1 MPGTGNGQ
9 EFQAYVNAREDR
21 DLLRFIT
28 CGSVD
33 DGKST
38 LIGRLLY
45 ESRLVFQ
52 DQLAKV
58 EADSKRHGTQGDDL
72 DLALLVDGL
81 QAEREQ
87 GITIDVAYRMF
98 STGKRK
104 FIVADAPGHEQ
115 YTRNMATGA
124 STADLAV
131 VLIDARKGVLP
142 QTCRHTTILSL
153 LGVRHVIVAINKM
166 DLVDWSRDVYDRIV
180 ANHADFARR
189 LDVTDVTCIPV
200 SALTGDNVTEASAA
214 LDWYD
219 GPTLLQALESADV
232 SADRESAPFRLP
244 VQWVNRPNADFRGF
258 AGTIAAG
265 VVRPGDPVL
274 VSPSNKASIVKR
286 VVGPDG
292 DLDRARPGQAV
303 TLTLADE
310 VDVSRGDIIA
320 SAADP
325 PSLSDQFACHIVWMH
340 ENPLLPE
347 RPYLLKI
354 GTRLAGAQI
363 TAIKHKLNVN
373 NLEHT
378 AAKTLGLNDIAYCNI
393 GLDRRIAFDPY
404 RELRET
410 GGFILIDRYTHETVG
425 AGMIE
430 FGLWRGS
437 NLTLH
442 QLAID
447 KPARAAQKNQKACV
461 LWLTGLSGAG
471 KSATANAVE
480 GRLHAMGRHSYT
492 LDGDNLRHGLTRDL
506 GFTAADRVENVR
518 RIAEVAKLF
527 VDAGMIVLV
536 SVISPFR
543 DERSMARE
551 MMDEGEFIEI
561 FVDCPIEV
569 CEQRDPKGL
578 YRKARAGQI
587 KNFTGVDSAY
597 EPPDNPEIVLKT
609 AERSVDEVAE
619 QVIDYL
625 ETTVD
630 PKADQATS
638 R

>member
-1 MPGTGNGQ
+1 MSANPSSEGR
-9 EFQAYVNAREDR
+9 EFRAYQNAREHSDI
-21 DLLRFIT
+21 LRFIT

-52 DQLAKV
+52 DQLAQV
-58 EADSKRHGTQGDDL
+58 EADSKRHGTQGDNL

-98 STGKRK
+98 STSKRS
-104 FIVADAPGHEQ
+104 FIVADTPGHEQ
-115 YTRNMATGA
+115 YTRNMVTGA

-153 LGVRHVIVAINKM
+153 LGVRHVILAINKM
-166 DLVDWSRDVYDRIV
+166 DLMDWSKDVHDRIV
-180 ANHADFARR
+180 EAYGDFAQR
-189 LDVTDVTCIPV
+189 LDVTGVTCIPV
-200 SALTGDNVTEASAA
+200 SALTGDNVTAPSTAM
-214 LDWYD
+214 DWYD

-232 SADRESAPFRLP
+232 ATDRESAPFRMP
-244 VQWVNRPNADFRGF
+244 VQWVNRPNPEFRGF
-258 AGTIAAG
+258 AGTIASG
-265 VVRPGDPVL
+265 LVRPGDPVL
-274 VSPSNKASIVKR
+274 VCPSNRPSTADRI
-286 VVGPDG
+286 VGPDG
-292 DLDRARPGQAV
+292 DLDCARAGQAV

-310 VDVSRGDIIA
+310 IDVSRGDIIA
-320 SAADP
+320 SATDP
-325 PSLSDQFACHIVWMH
+325 PSLSDQFACHLVWMN
-340 ENPLLPE
+340 EKPLLPE

-354 GTRLAGAQI
+354 GTRLAEVQV
-363 TAIKHKLNVN
+363 TRIKYKLNVT

-378 AAKTLGLNDIAYCNI
+378 AAKTLELNDIAYCNI
-393 GLDRRIAFDPY
+393 GLDRQIAFDPY

-410 GGFILIDRYTHETVG
+410 GSFILIDRYSHDTVG
-425 AGMIE
+425 AGMID

-447 KPARAAQKNQKACV
+447 KGARGAQKNQKACV

-480 GRLHAMGRHSYT
+480 QRLHAMGRHSYT
-492 LDGDNLRHGLTRDL
+492 LDGDNLRHGLTKDL

-527 VDAGMIVLV
+527 ADAGLIVLV

-543 DERSMARE
+543 DERNMARE
-551 MMDEGEFIEI
+551 MMEEGEFIEA

-587 KNFTGVDSAY
+587 RNFTGVDSVY
-597 EPPDNPEIVLKT
+597 EPPENPELVLKT
-609 AERSVDEVAE
+609 AERSVDEIAD

-625 ETTVD
+625 RSRVD
-630 PKADQATS
+630 VT
-638 R
+638 

>member
-1 MPGTGNGQ
+1 MSANPSSEGR
-9 EFQAYVNAREDR
+9 EFRAYQNAREHSDI
-21 DLLRFIT
+21 LRFIT

-52 DQLAKV
+52 DQLAQV
-58 EADSKRHGTQGDDL
+58 EADSKRHGTQGDNL

-98 STGKRK
+98 STSKRS
-104 FIVADAPGHEQ
+104 FIVADTPGHEQ
-115 YTRNMATGA
+115 YTRNMVTGA

-153 LGVRHVIVAINKM
+153 LGVRHVILAINKM
-166 DLVDWSRDVYDRIV
+166 DLVDWSKDVHDSIIEAYG
-180 ANHADFARR
+180 DFAQR
-189 LDVTDVTCIPV
+189 LDVTGVTCIPV
-200 SALTGDNVTEASAA
+200 SALTGDNVTEPSTAM
-214 LDWYD
+214 DWYD

-232 SADRESAPFRLP
+232 ATDRESTPFRLP
-244 VQWVNRPNADFRGF
+244 VQWVNHPNPEFRGF
-258 AGTIAAG
+258 AGTIASG
-265 VVRPGDPVL
+265 LVRPGDPVL
-274 VSPSNKASIVKR
+274 VCPSNRPSTVDRI
-286 VVGPDG
+286 VGPDG
-292 DLDRARPGQAV
+292 DLDCARAGQAV

-310 VDVSRGDIIA
+310 IDVSRGDIIA
-320 SAADP
+320 SATDP
-325 PSLSDQFACHIVWMH
+325 PSLSDQFACHLVWMN
-340 ENPLLPE
+340 EKPLLPE

-354 GTRLAGAQI
+354 GTRLAEVQV
-363 TAIKHKLNVN
+363 TRIKYKLNVT

-378 AAKTLGLNDIAYCNI
+378 AAKTLELNDIAYCNI
-393 GLDRRIAFDPY
+393 GLDRQIAFDPY

-410 GGFILIDRYTHETVG
+410 GSFILIDRYSHDTVG
-425 AGMIE
+425 AGMID

-480 GRLHAMGRHSYT
+480 QRLHAMGRHSYT
-492 LDGDNLRHGLTRDL
+492 LDGDNLRHGLTKDL

-527 VDAGMIVLV
+527 ADAGLIVLV

-543 DERSMARE
+543 DERDMARE
-551 MMDEGEFIEI
+551 MMEEGEFIEA
-561 FVDCPIEV
+561 FVDAPIEV

-578 YRKARAGQI
+578 YQKARAGQI
-587 KNFTGVDSAY
+587 RNFTGVDSVY
-597 EPPDNPEIVLKT
+597 EPPEHPEIVLKT
-609 AERSVDEVAE
+609 AERSVDEIAD

-625 ETTVD
+625 R
-630 PKADQATS
+630 S
-638 R
+638 RVEVT

>member
-1 MPGTGNGQ
+1 MS
-9 EFQAYVNAREDR
+9 REDR
-21 DLLRFIT
+21 GTLRFIT

-45 ESRLVFQ
+45 ESRLVLQ
-52 DQLAKV
+52 DQLARL
-58 EADSKRHGTQGDDL
+58 EADSRRHGTQGDNL

-98 STGKRK
+98 STGRRA
-104 FIVADAPGHEQ
+104 FIVADTPGHEQ

-124 STADLAV
+124 SNADLAV
-131 VLIDARKGVLP
+131 VLTDARKGVLP
-142 QTCRHTTILSL
+142 QTCRHTTILAL
-153 LGVRHVIVAINKM
+153 LGIRHVIVAVNKM
-166 DLVDWSRDVYDRIV
+166 DLVDWSREVYDGIV
-180 ANHADFARR
+180 AAYGDFAKR
-189 LDVTDVTCIPV
+189 LDVTDVTGIPV
-200 SALTGDNVTEASAA
+200 SALTGDNVTEPSAA
-214 LDWYD
+214 MDWYD
-219 GPTLLQALESADV
+219 GPTLLQALEQADV
-232 SADRESAPFRLP
+232 SADRAGAPFRLP
-244 VQWVNRPNADFRGF
+244 VQWVNRPDAEFRGF
-258 AGTIAAG
+258 AGTIASG
-265 VVRPGDPVL
+265 LVRPGDAVV
-274 VSPSNKASIVKR
+274 VSPSNKPSAVERI
-286 VVGPDG
+286 VGPDG
-292 DLDRARPGQAV
+292 DLDRAGAGQAV

-310 VDVSRGDIIA
+310 IDVSRGDIIA
-320 SAADP
+320 SAAEP

-347 RPYLLKI
+347 RPYLLRI
-354 GTRLAGAQI
+354 GTRLAGAQV
-363 TAIKHKLNVN
+363 TAIKHKLNVT

-378 AAKTLGLNDIAYCNI
+378 AARTLGLNDIAYCNI
-393 GLDRRIAFDPY
+393 GVDRRIAFDPY

-425 AGMIE
+425 AGMID

-442 QLAID
+442 RLAID
-447 KPARAAQKNQKACV
+447 KPSRAAQKDQKACV

-480 GRLHAMGRHSYT
+480 RRLHAMGRHSYT

-518 RIAEVAKLF
+518 RIAEVARLF
-527 VDAGMIVLV
+527 VDAGLIVLV

-543 DERSMARE
+543 DERRMARE
-551 MMDEGEFIEI
+551 MLEEGEFIEV

-587 KNFTGVDSAY
+587 RNFTGVDSVY
-597 EPPDNPEIVLKT
+597 EPPENPEIVLKT
-609 AERSVDEVAE
+609 AEQDVDEVAD
-619 QVIDYL
+619 QVVDYL
-625 ETTVD
+625 RSRVD
-630 PKADQATS
+630 IA
-638 R
+638 

>member
-1 MPGTGNGQ
+1 MSANPAADGR
-9 EFQAYVNAREDR
+9 EFRAYLNAREDT
-21 DLLRFIT
+21 DILRFIM

-58 EADSKRHGTQGDDL
+58 EADSKRHGTQGDNL

-98 STGKRK
+98 STDRRK

-153 LGVRHVIVAINKM
+153 LGVRRVIVAVNKM
-166 DLVDWSRDVYDRIV
+166 DLVDWSRDVFDGIV
-180 ANHADFARR
+180 AAYGQFAQR
-189 LDVTDVTCIPV
+189 LDVTGVTCIPV
-200 SALTGDNVTEASAA
+200 SALTGDNVTRPSTAM
-214 LDWYD
+214 DWYG
-219 GPTLLQALESADV
+219 GPTLLQALESAEV
-232 SADRESAPFRLP
+232 ATGRESAPFRMP
-244 VQWVNRPNADFRGF
+244 VQWVNRPSADFRGF
-258 AGTIAAG
+258 AGTVASGLI
-265 VVRPGDPVL
+265 RRGDPVML
-274 VSPSNKASIVKR
+274 CPSRKTSTVKR
-286 VVGPDG
+286 ILGPNG
-292 DLDRARPGQAV
+292 DLDGARAGQAV

-320 SAADP
+320 SADDP
-325 PSLSDQFACHIVWMH
+325 PSLSDHFACHIVWMH

-363 TAIKHKLNVN
+363 TAIKHKLNVST
-373 NLEHT
+373 LEHT
-378 AAKTLGLNDIAYCNI
+378 AARTLALNDIAYCNI

-410 GGFILIDRYTHETVG
+410 GGFILIDRYTYETVG

-430 FGLWRGS
+430 FGLWRGD

-447 KPARAAQKNQKACV
+447 KPARAAQKNQRACV

-480 GRLHAMGRHSYT
+480 RRLHAMGRHSYT

-506 GFTAADRVENVR
+506 GFTDPDRVENVR

-543 DERSMARE
+543 GERSMARE

-597 EPPDNPEIVLKT
+597 EPPENPEIVLKT
-609 AERSVDEVAE
+609 GERSVEEVAD
-619 QVIDYL
+619 QVVDYL
-625 ETTVD
+625 R
-630 PKADQATS
+630 S
-638 R
+638 RTAHEPGK

>member
-1 MPGTGNGQ
+1 MSANPSSEGR
-9 EFQAYVNAREDR
+9 EFRAYQNAREHSDI
-21 DLLRFIT
+21 LRFIT

-45 ESRLVFQ
+45 ESRLIFQ
-52 DQLAKV
+52 DQLARV
-58 EADSKRHGTQGDDL
+58 AADSKRHGTQGDNL

-98 STGKRK
+98 STHRRS
-104 FIVADAPGHEQ
+104 FIVADTPGHEQ

-131 VLIDARKGVLP
+131 MLIDARKGVLP

-153 LGVRHVIVAINKM
+153 LGVRHVILAINKM
-166 DLVDWSRDVYDRIV
+166 DLVDWSRDVHDSIV
-180 ANHADFARR
+180 EAYSDFARR
-189 LDVTDVTCIPV
+189 LDVTGVTCIPV
-200 SALTGDNVTEASAA
+200 SALTGDNVTEPSTAM
-214 LDWYD
+214 DWYD

-232 SADRESAPFRLP
+232 ATDRESAPFRMP
-244 VQWVNRPNADFRGF
+244 VQWVNRPNAEFRGF
-258 AGTIAAG
+258 AGTIASG
-265 VVRPGDPVL
+265 LVRPGDPVL
-274 VSPSNKASIVKR
+274 VCPSNRPSTVDRI
-286 VVGPDG
+286 VGPDG
-292 DLDRARPGQAV
+292 DLDCARAGQAV

-310 VDVSRGDIIA
+310 IDVSRGDIIA
-320 SAADP
+320 SATDP
-325 PSLSDQFACHIVWMH
+325 PSLSDQFACHLVWMN
-340 ENPLLPE
+340 EKPLLPE

-354 GTRLAGAQI
+354 GTRLAEVQI
-363 TAIKHKLNVN
+363 TRIKYKLNVT

-378 AAKTLGLNDIAYCNI
+378 AARTLDLNDIAYCNI
-393 GLDRRIAFDPY
+393 GLDRQIAFDPY

-410 GGFILIDRYTHETVG
+410 GSFILIDRYSHDTVG
-425 AGMIE
+425 AGMID

-480 GRLHAMGRHSYT
+480 RRLHAMGRHSYT
-492 LDGDNLRHGLTRDL
+492 LDGDNLRHGLTKDL

-527 VDAGMIVLV
+527 ADAGLIVLV

-543 DERSMARE
+543 DERRMARE
-551 MMDEGEFIEI
+551 MMDEGEFIEV

-578 YRKARAGQI
+578 YRKARSGEI
-587 KNFTGVDSAY
+587 RNFTGVDSPY
-597 EPPDNPEIVLKT
+597 EPPEHPEIVLKT
-609 AERSVDEVAE
+609 AERSVDEIAD

-625 ETTVD
+625 R
-630 PKADQATS
+630 S
-638 R
+638 RVEVT

>member
-1 MPGTGNGQ
+1 MSANPSSEGR
-9 EFQAYVNAREDR
+9 EFRAYQNAREHSDI
-21 DLLRFIT
+21 LRFIT

-45 ESRLVFQ
+45 ESRLIFQ
-52 DQLAKV
+52 DQLARV
-58 EADSKRHGTQGDDL
+58 AADSKRHGTQGDNL

-98 STGKRK
+98 STHKRS
-104 FIVADAPGHEQ
+104 FIVADTPGHEQ

-153 LGVRHVIVAINKM
+153 LGVRHVILAINKM
-166 DLVDWSRDVYDRIV
+166 DLVDWSKDVHDRIV
-180 ANHADFARR
+180 EAYGHFAQR
-189 LDVTDVTCIPV
+189 LDVTGVTCIPV
-200 SALTGDNVTEASAA
+200 SALTGDNVTKPSAA
-214 LDWYD
+214 MDWYD

-232 SADRESAPFRLP
+232 ATDRESAPFRMP
-244 VQWVNRPNADFRGF
+244 VQWVNRPNAEFRGF
-258 AGTIAAG
+258 AGTIASG
-265 VVRPGDPVL
+265 LVRPGDPVL
-274 VSPSNKASIVKR
+274 VCPSNRPSTVNRI
-286 VVGPDG
+286 VGPDG
-292 DLDRARPGQAV
+292 DLDCARAGQAV

-310 VDVSRGDIIA
+310 IDVSRGDIIA
-320 SAADP
+320 SATDP
-325 PSLSDQFACHIVWMH
+325 PSVNNQFACHVVWMN
-340 ENPLLPE
+340 EKPLLPE

-354 GTRLAGAQI
+354 GTRLAGVQV
-363 TAIKHKLNVN
+363 TRIKYKLNVT

-378 AAKTLGLNDIAYCNI
+378 AAKTLELNDIAYCNI
-393 GLDRRIAFDPY
+393 GLDRQIAFDPY

-410 GGFILIDRYTHETVG
+410 GSFILIDRYSHDTVG
-425 AGMIE
+425 AGMID

-447 KPARAAQKNQKACV
+447 KGARAAQKNQKACV

-480 GRLHAMGRHSYT
+480 QRLHAMGRHSYT
-492 LDGDNLRHGLTRDL
+492 LDGDNLRHGLTKDL

-527 VDAGMIVLV
+527 ADAGLIVLV
-536 SVISPFR
+536 SMISPFR
-543 DERSMARE
+543 DERNMARE
-551 MMDEGEFIEI
+551 MMEEGEFIEA

-587 KNFTGVDSAY
+587 KNFTGVDSVY
-597 EPPDNPEIVLKT
+597 EPPEHPEIVLKT
-609 AERSVDEVAE
+609 AERSVDEIAD

-625 ETTVD
+625 RSRVD
-630 PKADQATS
+630 VA
-638 R
+638 

>member
-1 MPGTGNGQ
+1 MSANPSSEGR
-9 EFQAYVNAREDR
+9 EFRAYQNAREHSDI
-21 DLLRFIT
+21 LRFIT

-45 ESRLVFQ
+45 ESRLIFQ
-52 DQLAKV
+52 DQLARV
-58 EADSKRHGTQGDDL
+58 AADSKRHGTQGDNL

-98 STGKRK
+98 STRKRS
-104 FIVADAPGHEQ
+104 FIVADTPGHEQ

-153 LGVRHVIVAINKM
+153 LGVRHVILAINKM
-166 DLVDWSRDVYDRIV
+166 DLVDWSKDVHDRIV
-180 ANHADFARR
+180 EAYSHFAQR
-189 LDVTDVTCIPV
+189 LDVTGVTCIPV
-200 SALTGDNVTEASAA
+200 SALTGDNVTEPSTAM
-214 LDWYD
+214 DWYD

-232 SADRESAPFRLP
+232 ATDRESAPFRMP
-244 VQWVNRPNADFRGF
+244 VQWVNHPNPEFRGF
-258 AGTIAAG
+258 AGTIASG
-265 VVRPGDPVL
+265 LLRPGDPVL
-274 VSPSNKASIVKR
+274 VCPSNRPSTVDRI
-286 VVGPDG
+286 VGPDG
-292 DLDRARPGQAV
+292 DLDCARAGQAV

-310 VDVSRGDIIA
+310 IDVSRGDIIA
-320 SAADP
+320 SATDP
-325 PSLSDQFACHIVWMH
+325 PSLSDQFACHLVWMN
-340 ENPLLPE
+340 EKPLLPE

-354 GTRLAGAQI
+354 GTRLAEVQV
-363 TAIKHKLNVN
+363 TRIKYKLNVT

-378 AAKTLGLNDIAYCNI
+378 AAKTLELNDIAYCNI
-393 GLDRRIAFDPY
+393 GLDRQIAFDPY

-410 GGFILIDRYTHETVG
+410 GSFILIDRYSHDTVG
-425 AGMIE
+425 AGMID

-480 GRLHAMGRHSYT
+480 QRLHAMGRHSYT
-492 LDGDNLRHGLTRDL
+492 LDGDNLRHGLTKDL

-527 VDAGMIVLV
+527 ADAGLIVLV

-543 DERSMARE
+543 DERDMARE
-551 MMDEGEFIEI
+551 MMEEGEFIEA
-561 FVDCPIEV
+561 FVDAPIEV

-578 YRKARAGQI
+578 YQKARAGQI
-587 KNFTGVDSAY
+587 RNFTGVDSVY
-597 EPPDNPEIVLKT
+597 EPPEHPELVLKT
-609 AERSVDEVAE
+609 AERSVDEIAD

-625 ETTVD
+625 R
-630 PKADQATS
+630 S
-638 R
+638 RVEVT

>member
-1 MPGTGNGQ
+1 MSADASSEGR
-9 EFQAYVNAREDR
+9 EFRAYQYAREHSDI
-21 DLLRFIT
+21 LRFIT

-52 DQLAKV
+52 DQLAQV
-58 EADSKRHGTQGDDL
+58 EADSKRHGTQGDNP

-98 STGKRK
+98 STSKRS
-104 FIVADAPGHEQ
+104 FIVADTPGHEQ
-115 YTRNMATGA
+115 YTRNMVTGA

-153 LGVRHVIVAINKM
+153 LGVRHVILAINKM
-166 DLVDWSRDVYDRIV
+166 DLVDWSKDIHDSIIEAYG
-180 ANHADFARR
+180 DFAQR
-189 LDVTDVTCIPV
+189 LDVTGVTCIPV
-200 SALTGDNVTEASAA
+200 SALTGDNVTEPSTAM
-214 LDWYD
+214 DWYD

-232 SADRESAPFRLP
+232 ATDRESAPFRMP
-244 VQWVNRPNADFRGF
+244 VQWVNHPNPDFRGF
-258 AGTIAAG
+258 AGTIASG
-265 VVRPGDPVL
+265 LVRPGEPVL
-274 VSPSNKASIVKR
+274 VCPSNRPSTVDRI
-286 VVGPDG
+286 VGPDG
-292 DLDRARPGQAV
+292 DLDCARAGQAV

-310 VDVSRGDIIA
+310 IDVSRGDIIA
-320 SAADP
+320 SATDP
-325 PSLSDQFACHIVWMH
+325 PSLSDQFACHVVWMN
-340 ENPLLPE
+340 EKPLLPE
-347 RPYLLKI
+347 RPYLLQI
-354 GTRLAGAQI
+354 GTRLAGVQV
-363 TAIKHKLNVN
+363 TRIKYKLNVT

-378 AAKTLGLNDIAYCNI
+378 AAKTLELNDIAYCNI
-393 GLDRRIAFDPY
+393 GLDRQIAFDPY

-410 GGFILIDRYTHETVG
+410 GGFILVDRYSHETVG
-425 AGMIE
+425 AGMID

-442 QLAID
+442 HLAID
-447 KPARAAQKNQKACV
+447 KPARSAQKNQKPCI
-461 LWLTGLSGAG
+461 LWFTGLSGAG

-480 GRLHAMGRHSYT
+480 QRLHAMGRHSYT

-527 VDAGMIVLV
+527 ADAGLVVLV

-543 DERSMARE
+543 DERNMARE
-551 MMDEGEFIEI
+551 MMEEGEFIEA
-561 FVDCPIEV
+561 FVDAPIEV

-578 YRKARAGQI
+578 YSKARAGQI
-587 KNFTGVDSAY
+587 KNFTGVDSVY
-597 EPPDNPEIVLKT
+597 EPPENPEIVLKT
-609 AERSVDEVAE
+609 AERSVDEIAD

-625 ETTVD
+625 R
-630 PKADQATS
+630 S
-638 R
+638 RVEVT

>member
-1 MPGTGNGQ
+1 MSANPSSEGR
-9 EFQAYVNAREDR
+9 EFRAYQNAREHSDI
-21 DLLRFIT
+21 LRFIT

-45 ESRLVFQ
+45 ESRLIFQ
-52 DQLAKV
+52 DQLARV
-58 EADSKRHGTQGDDL
+58 AADSKRHGTQGDNL

-98 STGKRK
+98 STSKRS
-104 FIVADAPGHEQ
+104 FIVADTPGHEQ
-115 YTRNMATGA
+115 YTRNMVTGA

-153 LGVRHVIVAINKM
+153 LGVRHVILAINKM
-166 DLVDWSRDVYDRIV
+166 DLVDWSKDVHDSIV
-180 ANHADFARR
+180 EAYGDFARR
-189 LDVTDVTCIPV
+189 LDVTGVTCIPV
-200 SALTGDNVTEASAA
+200 SALTGDNVTEPSAA
-214 LDWYD
+214 MDWYD

-232 SADRESAPFRLP
+232 ATDRESAPFRMP
-244 VQWVNRPNADFRGF
+244 VQWVNRPNAEFRGF
-258 AGTIAAG
+258 AGTIASG
-265 VVRPGDPVL
+265 LVRPGDPVL
-274 VSPSNKASIVKR
+274 VCPSNRPSTVDRI
-286 VVGPDG
+286 VGPDG
-292 DLDRARPGQAV
+292 DLDCARAGQAV

-310 VDVSRGDIIA
+310 IDVSRGDIIA
-320 SAADP
+320 SATDP
-325 PSLSDQFACHIVWMH
+325 PSLSDQFACHLVWMN
-340 ENPLLPE
+340 EKPLLPE

-354 GTRLAGAQI
+354 GTRLAEVQI
-363 TAIKHKLNVN
+363 TRIKYKLNVT

-378 AAKTLGLNDIAYCNI
+378 AARTLDLNDIAYCNI
-393 GLDRRIAFDPY
+393 GLDRQIAFDPY

-410 GGFILIDRYTHETVG
+410 GSFILIDRYSHDTVG
-425 AGMIE
+425 AGMID

-447 KPARAAQKNQKACV
+447 KAARAAQKNQKACV

-480 GRLHAMGRHSYT
+480 QRLHAMGRHSYT
-492 LDGDNLRHGLTRDL
+492 LDGDNLRHGLTKDL

-527 VDAGMIVLV
+527 ADAGLIVLV

-543 DERSMARE
+543 DERRMARE
-551 MMDEGEFIEI
+551 MMDEGEFIEV

-578 YRKARAGQI
+578 YRKARSGEI
-587 KNFTGVDSAY
+587 RNFTGVDSPY
-597 EPPDNPEIVLKT
+597 EPPEHPEIVLKT
-609 AERSVDEVAE
+609 AERSVDEIAD

-625 ETTVD
+625 R
-630 PKADQATS
+630 S
-638 R
+638 RVEVT

>member
-1 MPGTGNGQ
+1 MSANPAADGRQ
-9 EFQAYVNAREDR
+9 FRACVNAREDR
-21 DLLRFIT
+21 DILRFIM

-58 EADSKRHGTQGDDL
+58 EADSKRHGTQGDNL
-72 DLALLVDGL
+72 DLALLLDGL

-87 GITIDVAYRMF
+87 SITIDVAYRMF
-98 STGKRK
+98 STDRRK

-153 LGVRHVIVAINKM
+153 LGVRRVIVAVNKM
-166 DLVDWSRDVYDRIV
+166 DLVDWSRDVFDGIV
-180 ANHADFARR
+180 AAYGQFAQR
-189 LDVTDVTCIPV
+189 LDVTDVACIPV
-200 SALTGDNVTEASAA
+200 SALTGDNVTRPSTAM
-214 LDWYD
+214 DWYG
-219 GPTLLQALESADV
+219 GPTLLQALEFAEV
-232 SADRESAPFRLP
+232 ATGRESAPFRMP
-244 VQWVNRPNADFRGF
+244 VQWVNRPSADFRGF
-258 AGTIAAG
+258 AGTVASGLI
-265 VVRPGDPVL
+265 RRGDPVML
-274 VSPSNKASIVKR
+274 CPSQKTSTVKR
-286 VVGPDG
+286 ILGPDG
-292 DLDRARPGQAV
+292 DLDGARAGQAV

-340 ENPLLPE
+340 DNPLLPE

-363 TAIKHKLNVN
+363 TAIKHKLNVST
-373 NLEHT
+373 LEHT
-378 AAKTLGLNDIAYCNI
+378 AARTLALNDIAYCNI

-410 GGFILIDRYTHETVG
+410 GGFILIDRYTYETVG

-430 FGLWRGS
+430 FGLWRGD

-480 GRLHAMGRHSYT
+480 RRLHAMGRHSYT

-506 GFTAADRVENVR
+506 GFTDADRVENVR

-536 SVISPFR
+536 SAISPFR

-597 EPPDNPEIVLKT
+597 EPPENPEIVLKT
-609 AERSVDEVAE
+609 GERSVEEVAD
-619 QVIDYL
+619 QVVDYL
-625 ETTVD
+625 R
-630 PKADQATS
+630 S
-638 R
+638 RNAHGAGK

>member
-1 MPGTGNGQ
+1 MSD
-9 EFQAYVNAREDR
+9 DR
-21 DLLRFIT
+21 DTLRFIT

-52 DQLAKV
+52 DQLARL

-98 STGKRK
+98 STGRRA
-104 FIVADAPGHEQ
+104 FIVADTPGHEQ
-115 YTRNMATGA
+115 YTPNMATGA
-124 STADLAV
+124 SNADLAV

-142 QTCRHTTILSL
+142 QTCRHTTIVAL
-153 LGVRHVIVAINKM
+153 LGIRHVIVAINKM
-166 DLVDWSRDVYDRIV
+166 DLVDWSREVYDGIV
-180 ANHADFARR
+180 SAYGDFARR
-189 LDVTDVTCIPV
+189 LDVADLLCIPV
-200 SALTGDNVTEASAA
+200 SALTGDNVTEPSAA
-214 LDWYD
+214 MDWYD
-219 GPTLLQALESADV
+219 GPTLLQALEEADV
-232 SADRESAPFRLP
+232 SAVRVGAPFRMP
-244 VQWVNRPNADFRGF
+244 VQWVNRPDTEFRGF
-258 AGTIAAG
+258 AGTIASG
-265 VVRPGDPVL
+265 LVRPGDAVL
-274 VSPSNKASIVKR
+274 ACPSNKSSTVQRI
-286 VVGPDG
+286 VGPDG
-292 DLDRARPGQAV
+292 DLESAGAGQAV

-310 VDVSRGDIIA
+310 VDVSRGDIL
-320 SAADP
+320 AAAAEA
-325 PSLSDQFACHIVWMH
+325 PSLNDQFACHIVWMH
-340 ENPLLPE
+340 ENPMLPE

-354 GTRLAGAQI
+354 GTRVVGAQI
-363 TAIKHKLNVN
+363 TAIKHRLNVHS
-373 NLEHT
+373 LEHT
-378 AAKTLGLNDIAYCNI
+378 AARTLDLNDIAYCNL

-404 RELRET
+404 KECRET
-410 GGFILIDRYTHETVG
+410 GGFILIDRYSHDTVG
-425 AGMIE
+425 AGMID

-437 NLTLH
+437 NLTPH

-480 GRLHAMGRHSYT
+480 RRLHAMGRHSYT
-492 LDGDNLRHGLTRDL
+492 LDGDNLRHGLTKDL

-518 RIAEVAKLF
+518 RIAEVARLF
-527 VDAGMIVLV
+527 VDAGLMVLV

-543 DERSMARE
+543 DERRMARE
-551 MMDEGEFIEI
+551 MMEEGEFIEI

-587 KNFTGVDSAY
+587 RNFTGVDSAY
-597 EPPDNPEIVLKT
+597 EPPENPEIVLKT
-609 AERSVDEVAE
+609 AEKNVDEIADE
-619 QVIDYL
+619 VIDYL
-625 ETTVD
+625 TRALD
-630 PKADQATS
+630 S
-638 R
+638 

>member
-1 MPGTGNGQ
+1 MSANPAADGR
-9 EFQAYVNAREDR
+9 EFRAYVNAREDR
-21 DLLRFIT
+21 DILRFIT

-58 EADSKRHGTQGDDL
+58 ERDSKRHGTQGDNL

-98 STGKRK
+98 STDKRS
-104 FIVADAPGHEQ
+104 FIVADTPGHEQ

-142 QTCRHTTILSL
+142 QTSRHTTILAL
-153 LGVRHVIVAINKM
+153 LGVRRVVAAVNKM
-166 DLVDWSRDVYDRIV
+166 DLVDWSREVFDGIAAAYR
-180 ANHADFARR
+180 DFARR
-189 LDVTDVTCIPV
+189 LEVTDVTCIPV
-200 SALTGDNVTEASAA
+200 SALTGDNVTRPSTTM
-214 LDWYD
+214 DWYG
-219 GPTLLQALESADV
+219 GPTLLHALESAEV
-232 SADRESAPFRLP
+232 AAGRESAPFRMP
-244 VQWVNRPNADFRGF
+244 VQWVNRPSADFRGF
-258 AGTIAAG
+258 AGTVASGLI
-265 VVRPGDPVL
+265 RRGDPVML
-274 VSPSNKASIVKR
+274 CPSQKTSTVERI
-286 VVGPDG
+286 VGPDG
-292 DLDRARPGQAV
+292 DLDGARAGQAV

-325 PSLSDQFACHIVWMH
+325 PGVSDQFACHIVWMH

-363 TAIKHKLNVN
+363 TAIKHKLNVGT
-373 NLEHT
+373 LEHA

-442 QLAID
+442 QLALD
-447 KPARAAQKNQKACV
+447 KPTRAAQKNQKACV
-461 LWLTGLSGAG
+461 LWLTGLPGAG

-480 GRLHAMGRHSYT
+480 RRLHAMGRHSYT
-492 LDGDNLRHGLTRDL
+492 LDGDNLRHGLTKDL

-518 RIAEVAKLF
+518 RIAEVARLF
-527 VDAGMIVLV
+527 VDAGLMVLV

-543 DERSMARE
+543 DERNMARE

-609 AERSVDEVAE
+609 GERSVDEVAD

-625 ETTVD
+625 RSTAEH
-630 PKADQATS
+630 AG
-638 R
+638 

>member
-1 MPGTGNGQ
+1 MSAGPSPDGQ
-9 EFQAYVNAREDR
+9 EFRAYVNAREDR
-21 DLLRFIT
+21 DILRFIT

-45 ESRLVFQ
+45 ESRLVFR
-52 DQLAKV
+52 DQLARV
-58 EADSKRHGTQGDDL
+58 EADSRRHGTQGDNL

-87 GITIDVAYRMF
+87 GITIDVAYRTF
-98 STGKRK
+98 STARRS

-153 LGVRHVIVAINKM
+153 LGVRHVILAINKM
-166 DLVDWSRDVYDRIV
+166 DLVDWSRDVYDGIV
-180 ANHADFARR
+180 APFRDFARR

-200 SALTGDNVTEASAA
+200 SALTGDNVTGPSAA
-214 LDWYD
+214 MDWYD
-219 GPTLLQALESADV
+219 GPPLLQALESADLTTGLQ
-232 SADRESAPFRLP
+232 SGPFRMP
-244 VQWVNRPNADFRGF
+244 VQWVNRPNAEFRGF
-258 AGTIAAG
+258 AGTVASG
-265 VVRPGDPVL
+265 QVHPGDPVL
-274 VSPSNKASIVKR
+274 VCPSRKASVVERI
-286 VVGPDG
+286 VGPDG
-292 DLDRARPGQAV
+292 NLDRAGAGQAV

-310 VDVSRGDIIA
+310 IDVSRGDIIA
-320 SAADP
+320 SIAEP

-340 ENPLLPE
+340 ETPLLPE

-354 GTRLAGAQI
+354 GTRLAGAQV
-363 TAIKHKLNVN
+363 TAIKHRLNVD

-378 AAKTLGLNDIAYCNI
+378 AAKTLELNDIGYCNI
-393 GLDRRIAFDPY
+393 GLDRKIAFDPY

-410 GGFILIDRYTHETVG
+410 GGFILIDRYTHGTVG
-425 AGMIE
+425 AGMID

-437 NLTLH
+437 NLTPH

-480 GRLHAMGRHSYT
+480 KRLHAMGRHSYT

-518 RIAEVAKLF
+518 RIAEVARLF
-527 VDAGMIVLV
+527 VDAGLIVLV

-543 DERSMARE
+543 DERRMARE
-551 MMDEGEFIEI
+551 MMEEGEFIEV

-578 YRKARAGQI
+578 YRKARAGEI
-587 KNFTGVDSAY
+587 GNFTGVDSPY
-597 EPPDNPEIVLKT
+597 EPPENPEIVLKT
-609 AERSVDEVAE
+609 AEQGVDEVAD
-619 QVIDYL
+619 QVVDYL
-625 ETTVD
+625 RSRVD
-630 PKADQATS
+630 VA
-638 R
+638 

>member
-1 MPGTGNGQ
+1 MPGTGKGQ
-9 EFQAYVNAREDR
+9 DFQAYANAREDM
-21 DLLRFIT
+21 DILRFIT

-58 EADSKRHGTQGDDL
+58 EADSRRHGTQGDDI

-87 GITIDVAYRMF
+87 GITIDVAYRTF
-98 STGKRK
+98 STDKRS

-166 DLVDWSRDVYDRIV
+166 DLADWSRDVYDGIV
-180 ANHADFARR
+180 EAYREFAKR
-189 LDVTDVTCIPV
+189 LGVTDVTCIPV
-200 SALTGDNVTEASAA
+200 SALTGDNVTGPSTSM
-214 LDWYD
+214 DWY
-219 GPTLLQALESADV
+219 GGQTLLQALESAEAA
-232 SADRESAPFRLP
+232 SGRESAPFRMP
-244 VQWVNRPNADFRGF
+244 VQWVNRPSADFRGF
-258 AGTIAAG
+258 AGTVASGLVHA
-265 VVRPGDPVL
+265 GDPVIL
-274 VSPSNKASIVKR
+274 SPSQKTSTVERI
-286 VVGPDG
+286 VGPDG
-292 DLDRARPGQAV
+292 DLDSARAGQAV

-320 SAADP
+320 SATDP

-363 TAIKHKLNVN
+363 TAIKHKLNVST
-373 NLEHT
+373 LEHT
-378 AAKTLGLNDIAYCNI
+378 AARTLGLNDIACCNI
-393 GLDRRIAFDPY
+393 GLDRQIAFDPY
-404 RELRET
+404 RESRET
-410 GGFILIDRYTHETVG
+410 GGFILIDRYTRETVG
-425 AGMIE
+425 AGMID

-447 KPARAAQKNQKACV
+447 KSSRAAQKNQKACV

-480 GRLHAMGRHSYT
+480 RRLHAMGRHSYT

-506 GFTAADRVENVR
+506 GFTDADRVENVR

-543 DERSMARE
+543 DERRMARE
-551 MMDEGEFIEI
+551 MLEEGEFIEV

-578 YRKARAGQI
+578 YRKARAGRI
-587 KNFTGVDSAY
+587 RNFTGVDSAY
-597 EPPDNPEIVLKT
+597 EPPENPEIVLKT
-609 AERSVDEVAE
+609 AEHGVEEIAD
-619 QVIDYL
+619 QVVDYL
-625 ETTVD
+625 L
-630 PKADQATS
+630 S
-638 R
+638 RAHRSGQ

>member
-1 MPGTGNGQ
+1 MSANPSSEGR
-9 EFQAYVNAREDR
+9 EFRAYQNAREHSDI
-21 DLLRFIT
+21 LRFIT

-45 ESRLVFQ
+45 ESRLIFQ
-52 DQLAKV
+52 DQLARV
-58 EADSKRHGTQGDDL
+58 AADSKRHGTQGDNL

-98 STGKRK
+98 STRKRS
-104 FIVADAPGHEQ
+104 FIVADTPGHEQ
-115 YTRNMATGA
+115 YTRNMVTGA

-153 LGVRHVIVAINKM
+153 LGVRHVILAINKM
-166 DLVDWSRDVYDRIV
+166 DLVDWSKDVHDSLVEAYG
-180 ANHADFARR
+180 DFAQR
-189 LDVTDVTCIPV
+189 LDVTGVTCIPV
-200 SALTGDNVTEASAA
+200 SALTGDNVTEPSAA
-214 LDWYD
+214 MDWYD

-232 SADRESAPFRLP
+232 ATDRESAPFRMP
-244 VQWVNRPNADFRGF
+244 VQWVNHPNPEFRGF
-258 AGTIAAG
+258 AGTIASG
-265 VVRPGDPVL
+265 LVRPGDPLL
-274 VSPSNKASIVKR
+274 VCPSNRPSTVDRI
-286 VVGPDG
+286 VGPDG
-292 DLDRARPGQAV
+292 DLDCARAGQAV

-310 VDVSRGDIIA
+310 IDVSRGDIIA
-320 SAADP
+320 SATDP
-325 PSLSDQFACHIVWMH
+325 PSLSDQFACHLVWMN
-340 ENPLLPE
+340 EKPLLPE

-354 GTRLAGAQI
+354 GTRLAEVQV
-363 TAIKHKLNVN
+363 TRIKYKLNVT

-378 AAKTLGLNDIAYCNI
+378 AAKTLELNDIAYCNI
-393 GLDRRIAFDPY
+393 GLDRQIAFDPY

-410 GGFILIDRYTHETVG
+410 GSFILIDRYSHDTVG
-425 AGMIE
+425 AGMID

-480 GRLHAMGRHSYT
+480 QRLHTMGRHSYT
-492 LDGDNLRHGLTRDL
+492 LDGDNLRHGLTKDL

-518 RIAEVAKLF
+518 RIAEVAKLLA
-527 VDAGMIVLV
+527 DAGLIVLV

-543 DERSMARE
+543 DERDMARE
-551 MMDEGEFIEI
+551 MMEEGEFIEA
-561 FVDCPIEV
+561 FVDAPIEV

-578 YRKARAGQI
+578 YQKARAGQI
-587 KNFTGVDSAY
+587 RNFTGVDSVY
-597 EPPDNPEIVLKT
+597 EPPEHPEIVLKT
-609 AERSVDEVAE
+609 AERSVDEIAD

-625 ETTVD
+625 R
-630 PKADQATS
+630 S
-638 R
+638 RVEVT

>member
-1 MPGTGNGQ
+1 MSANPAADDR
-9 EFQAYVNAREDR
+9 EFRPYVNAREDR
-21 DLLRFIT
+21 DILRFIT

-45 ESRLVFQ
+45 ESRLVFR

-58 EADSKRHGTQGDDL
+58 EADSRRYGTQGDDI

-87 GITIDVAYRMF
+87 GITIDVAYRTF
-98 STGKRK
+98 STDKRK

-153 LGVRHVIVAINKM
+153 LGVRDVIVAVNKM
-166 DLVDWSRDVYDRIV
+166 DLVGWSRKVFDGIV
-180 ANHADFARR
+180 AAYGEFARR
-189 LDVTDVTCIPV
+189 LDVTDVACIPV
-200 SALTGDNVTEASAA
+200 SALTGDNVTGPSTAM
-214 LDWYD
+214 DWYY
-219 GPTLLQALESADV
+219 GPTLLQALESAE
-232 SADRESAPFRLP
+232 AATGGESAPFRMP
-244 VQWVNRPNADFRGF
+244 VQWVNRPSADFRGF
-258 AGTIAAG
+258 AGT
-265 VVRPGDPVL
+265 VVSGTMRPGDSVML
-274 VSPSNKASIVKR
+274 CPSGKNSTVKR
-286 VVGPDG
+286 IVGPDG
-292 DLDRARPGQAV
+292 DLDRARAGQAV

-320 SAADP
+320 SAGDP

-340 ENPLLPE
+340 EKPLLPE
-347 RPYLLKI
+347 RPYLMKI

-363 TAIKHKLNVN
+363 TAIKYKLNVN
-373 NLEHT
+373 SLEHT
-378 AAKTLGLNDIAYCNI
+378 AAKTLGLNDIACCNI

-410 GGFILIDRYTHETVG
+410 GGFILIDRYTHETLG
-425 AGMIE
+425 AGMID
-430 FGLWRGS
+430 FGLWRGA
-437 NLTLH
+437 NLTPH

-461 LWLTGLSGAG
+461 LWFTGLSGAG

-480 GRLHAMGRHSYT
+480 RRLHAMGRHSYT

-543 DERSMARE
+543 DERRMARE
-551 MMDEGEFIEI
+551 MMDEGGFVEI

-578 YRKARAGQI
+578 YRKARAGRI
-587 KNFTGVDSAY
+587 RSFTGIDSAY
-597 EPPDNPEIVLKT
+597 EPPENPDIVLKT
-609 AERSVDEVAE
+609 GERSVDEVAD
-619 QVIDYL
+619 QVVDYL
-625 ETTVD
+625 RST
-630 PKADQATS
+630 ADHAG
-638 R
+638 

>member
-1 MPGTGNGQ
+1 MSANPAADGR
-9 EFQAYVNAREDR
+9 EFRADVNAREDR
-21 DLLRFIT
+21 GILRFIT

-58 EADSKRHGTQGDDL
+58 ERDSKRHGTQGDNL

-98 STGKRK
+98 STDKRS
-104 FIVADAPGHEQ
+104 FIVADTPWHEQ

-142 QTCRHTTILSL
+142 QTSRHTTILAL
-153 LGVRHVIVAINKM
+153 LGVRRVVAAVNKM
-166 DLVDWSRDVYDRIV
+166 DLVDWSREVFDGIAAAYR
-180 ANHADFARR
+180 DFARR
-189 LDVTDVTCIPV
+189 LEVTDVTCIPV
-200 SALTGDNVTEASAA
+200 SALTGDNVTRPSTTM
-214 LDWYD
+214 DWYG
-219 GPTLLQALESADV
+219 GPPLLQALESAEV
-232 SADRESAPFRLP
+232 AAGRESAPFRMP
-244 VQWVNRPNADFRGF
+244 VQWVNRPSADFRGF
-258 AGTIAAG
+258 AGTVASGLI
-265 VVRPGDPVL
+265 RCGDPVML
-274 VSPSNKASIVKR
+274 CPSQKTSTVERI
-286 VVGPDG
+286 VGPDG
-292 DLDRARPGQAV
+292 DLDGARAGQAV

-325 PSLSDQFACHIVWMH
+325 PGVSDQFACHIVWMH

-347 RPYLLKI
+347 RSYLLKI

-363 TAIKHKLNVN
+363 TAIKHKLNVGT
-373 NLEHT
+373 LEHT
-378 AAKTLGLNDIAYCNI
+378 AAKTLGPNDIAYCNI

-442 QLAID
+442 QLALD
-447 KPARAAQKNQKACV
+447 KPTRAAQKNQKACV
-461 LWLTGLSGAG
+461 LWLTGLPGAG

-480 GRLHAMGRHSYT
+480 RRLHAMGRHSYT
-492 LDGDNLRHGLTRDL
+492 LDGDNLRHGLTKDL

-527 VDAGMIVLV
+527 VDAGLMVLV

-543 DERSMARE
+543 DERNMARE

-609 AERSVDEVAE
+609 GERSVDEVAD

-625 ETTVD
+625 RSTAEH
-630 PKADQATS
+630 AG
-638 R
+638 

>member
-1 MPGTGNGQ
+1 M
-9 EFQAYVNAREDR
+9 
-21 DLLRFIT
+21 
-28 CGSVD
+28 D

-52 DQLAKV
+52 DQLAKA
-58 EADSKRHGTQGDDL
+58 EADSKRHGTQGDNL

-131 VLIDARKGVLP
+131 VLIDACKGVLP

-153 LGVRHVIVAINKM
+153 LGVRRVIVAVNKM
-166 DLVDWSRDVYDRIV
+166 DLVDWSRDVFDGVV
-180 ANHADFARR
+180 AAYGEFARR
-189 LDVTDVTCIPV
+189 LDVTGVTCIPV
-200 SALTGDNVTEASAA
+200 SALSGDNVTGPSTAMG
-214 LDWYD
+214 WYH
-219 GPTLLQALESADV
+219 GPTLLQALESAE
-232 SADRESAPFRLP
+232 AAAGRQSAPFRMP
-244 VQWVNRPNADFRGF
+244 VQWVNRPSADFRGF
-258 AGTIAAG
+258 AGTVAAG
-265 VVRPGDPVL
+265 IVRRGDPVML
-274 VSPSNKASIVKR
+274 CPSRKTSTVKR
-286 VVGPDG
+286 IVGPDG
-292 DLDRARPGQAV
+292 DLDGARAGQAV
-303 TLTLADE
+303 TLTLADD

-325 PSLSDQFACHIVWMH
+325 PSLSDQVACHIVWMH
-340 ENPLLPE
+340 EEPMLPE

-363 TAIKHKLNVN
+363 TAIKHKLNVST
-373 NLEHT
+373 LEHT
-378 AAKTLGLNDIAYCNI
+378 AARTLGLNDIAYCNI
-393 GLDRRIAFDPY
+393 ALDRRIAFDPY

-430 FGLWRGS
+430 FGLWRGD

-480 GRLHAMGRHSYT
+480 RRLHAMGRHSYT

-527 VDAGMIVLV
+527 VDAGLVVLV

-543 DERSMARE
+543 DERGMARE

-578 YRKARAGQI
+578 YRKARAGEI
-587 KNFTGVDSAY
+587 RNFTGVDSPY
-597 EPPDNPEIVLKT
+597 EPPENPEIVLKT
-609 AERSVDEVAE
+609 AERSVDEAAD
-619 QVIDYL
+619 QVVDYL
-625 ETTVD
+625 R
-630 PKADQATS
+630 S
-638 R
+638 RTAHEPGK

>member
-1 MPGTGNGQ
+1 MSANPSSEGR
-9 EFQAYVNAREDR
+9 EFRAYQNAREHSDI
-21 DLLRFIT
+21 LRFIT

-45 ESRLVFQ
+45 ESRLIFQ
-52 DQLAKV
+52 DQLARV
-58 EADSKRHGTQGDDL
+58 AADSKRHGTQGDNL

-98 STGKRK
+98 STSKRS
-104 FIVADAPGHEQ
+104 FIVADTPGHEQ
-115 YTRNMATGA
+115 YTRNMVTGA

-153 LGVRHVIVAINKM
+153 LGVRHVILAINKM
-166 DLVDWSRDVYDRIV
+166 DLVDWSKDVHDSIV
-180 ANHADFARR
+180 EAYGDFARR
-189 LDVTDVTCIPV
+189 LDVTGVTCIPV
-200 SALTGDNVTEASAA
+200 SALTGDNVTEPSAA
-214 LDWYD
+214 MDWYD

-232 SADRESAPFRLP
+232 ATDRESAPFRMP
-244 VQWVNRPNADFRGF
+244 VQWVNRPNAEFRGF
-258 AGTIAAG
+258 AGTIASG
-265 VVRPGDPVL
+265 LVRPGDPVL
-274 VSPSNKASIVKR
+274 VCPSNRPSTVDRI
-286 VVGPDG
+286 VGPDG
-292 DLDRARPGQAV
+292 DLDCARAGQAV

-310 VDVSRGDIIA
+310 IDVSRGDIIA
-320 SAADP
+320 SATDP
-325 PSLSDQFACHIVWMH
+325 PSLSDQFACHLVWMN
-340 ENPLLPE
+340 EKPLLPE

-354 GTRLAGAQI
+354 GTRLAEVQI
-363 TAIKHKLNVN
+363 TRIKYKLNVT

-378 AAKTLGLNDIAYCNI
+378 AARTLDLNDIAYCNI
-393 GLDRRIAFDPY
+393 GLDRQIAFDPY

-410 GGFILIDRYTHETVG
+410 GSFILIDRYSHDTVG
-425 AGMIE
+425 AGMID

-447 KPARAAQKNQKACV
+447 KGARAAQKNQKACV

-480 GRLHAMGRHSYT
+480 QRLHAMGRHSYT
-492 LDGDNLRHGLTRDL
+492 LDGDNLRHGLTKDL

-527 VDAGMIVLV
+527 ADAGLIVLV

-543 DERSMARE
+543 DERRMARE
-551 MMDEGEFIEI
+551 MMDEGEFIEV

-578 YRKARAGQI
+578 YRKARSGEI
-587 KNFTGVDSAY
+587 RNFTGVDSPY
-597 EPPDNPEIVLKT
+597 EPPEHPEIVLKT
-609 AERSVDEVAE
+609 AERSVDEIAD

-625 ETTVD
+625 R
-630 PKADQATS
+630 S
-638 R
+638 RVEVT

>member
-1 MPGTGNGQ
+1 MSAGPSPDGQ
-9 EFQAYVNAREDR
+9 EFRAYVNAREDR
-21 DLLRFIT
+21 EILRFIT

-52 DQLAKV
+52 DQLARV
-58 EADSKRHGTQGDDL
+58 EADSRRHGTQGDNL

-87 GITIDVAYRMF
+87 GITIDVAYRTF
-98 STGKRK
+98 STARRS

-153 LGVRHVIVAINKM
+153 LGVRHVILAINKM
-166 DLVDWSRDVYDRIV
+166 DLVDWSRDVYDGIV
-180 ANHADFARR
+180 APFGDFARR

-200 SALTGDNVTEASAA
+200 SALTGDNVTGPSAA
-214 LDWYD
+214 MDWYD
-219 GPTLLQALESADV
+219 GPPLLQALESADLTTGLQ
-232 SADRESAPFRLP
+232 SGPFRMP
-244 VQWVNRPNADFRGF
+244 VQWVNRPNAEFRGF
-258 AGTIAAG
+258 AGTVASG
-265 VVRPGDPVL
+265 QVHPGDPVL
-274 VSPSNKASIVKR
+274 VCPSRKASVVERI
-286 VVGPDG
+286 VGPDG
-292 DLDRARPGQAV
+292 NLDRAGAGQAV

-310 VDVSRGDIIA
+310 IDVSRGDIIA
-320 SAADP
+320 SIAEP

-340 ENPLLPE
+340 ETPLLPE

-354 GTRLAGAQI
+354 GTRLAGAQV
-363 TAIKHKLNVN
+363 TAIKHRLNVD

-378 AAKTLGLNDIAYCNI
+378 AAKTLELNDIGYCNI
-393 GLDRRIAFDPY
+393 GLDRKIAFDPY

-410 GGFILIDRYTHETVG
+410 GGFILIDRYTHGTVG
-425 AGMIE
+425 AGMID

-437 NLTLH
+437 NLTPH

-480 GRLHAMGRHSYT
+480 KRLHAMGRHSYT

-518 RIAEVAKLF
+518 RIAEVARLF
-527 VDAGMIVLV
+527 VDAGLIVLV

-543 DERSMARE
+543 DERRMARE
-551 MMDEGEFIEI
+551 MMEEGEFIEV

-578 YRKARAGQI
+578 YRKARAGEI
-587 KNFTGVDSAY
+587 GNFTGVDSPY
-597 EPPDNPEIVLKT
+597 EPPENPEIVLKT
-609 AERSVDEVAE
+609 AEQGVDEVAD
-619 QVIDYL
+619 QVVDYL
-625 ETTVD
+625 RSRVD
-630 PKADQATS
+630 VA
-638 R
+638 

>member
-1 MPGTGNGQ
+1 MSANPSSEGR
-9 EFQAYVNAREDR
+9 EFRAYQNAREHSDI
-21 DLLRFIT
+21 LRFIT

-45 ESRLVFQ
+45 ESRLIFQ
-52 DQLAKV
+52 DQLARV
-58 EADSKRHGTQGDDL
+58 EADSKRHGTQGDNP

-98 STGKRK
+98 STSKRS
-104 FIVADAPGHEQ
+104 FIVADTPGHEQ
-115 YTRNMATGA
+115 YTRNMVTGA

-153 LGVRHVIVAINKM
+153 LGVRHVILAINKM
-166 DLVDWSRDVYDRIV
+166 DLVDWSKDVHDSIIEAYG
-180 ANHADFARR
+180 DFAQR
-189 LDVTDVTCIPV
+189 LDVTGVTCIPV
-200 SALTGDNVTEASAA
+200 SALTGDNVTEPSTAM
-214 LDWYD
+214 DWYD

-232 SADRESAPFRLP
+232 ATDRESAPFRMP
-244 VQWVNRPNADFRGF
+244 VQWVNHPNPEFRGF
-258 AGTIAAG
+258 AGTIASG
-265 VVRPGDPVL
+265 LVRPGEPVL
-274 VSPSNKASIVKR
+274 VCPSNRPSTVNRI
-286 VVGPDG
+286 VGPDG
-292 DLDRARPGQAV
+292 DLDRARAGQAV

-310 VDVSRGDIIA
+310 IDVSRGDIIA
-320 SAADP
+320 SATDP
-325 PSLSDQFACHIVWMH
+325 PSLSDQFACHVVWMN
-340 ENPLLPE
+340 EKPLLPE
-347 RPYLLKI
+347 RPYLLQI
-354 GTRLAGAQI
+354 GTRLAEVQV
-363 TAIKHKLNVN
+363 TRIKYKLNVT

-378 AAKTLGLNDIAYCNI
+378 AAKTLELNDIAYCNI
-393 GLDRRIAFDPY
+393 GLDRQIAFDPY

-410 GGFILIDRYTHETVG
+410 GGFILVDRYSHETVG
-425 AGMIE
+425 AGMID

-447 KPARAAQKNQKACV
+447 KPARSAQKNQKAYI
-461 LWLTGLSGAG
+461 LWFTGLSGAG

-480 GRLHAMGRHSYT
+480 RRLHAMGRHSYT
-492 LDGDNLRHGLTRDL
+492 LDGDNLRHGLTKDL

-527 VDAGMIVLV
+527 ADAGLIVLV

-543 DERSMARE
+543 DERRMARE
-551 MMDEGEFIEI
+551 MMEEGEFIEA

-587 KNFTGVDSAY
+587 KNFTGVDSVY
-597 EPPDNPEIVLKT
+597 EPPENPELVLKT
-609 AERSVDEVAE
+609 AERSVDEIAD

-625 ETTVD
+625 R
-630 PKADQATS
+630 S
-638 R
+638 RVEVT

>member
-1 MPGTGNGQ
+1 MSANPSSEGR
-9 EFQAYVNAREDR
+9 EFRAYQNAREHSDI
-21 DLLRFIT
+21 LRFIT

-52 DQLAKV
+52 DQLAQV
-58 EADSKRHGTQGDDL
+58 EADSKRHGTQGDNP

-98 STGKRK
+98 STSKRS
-104 FIVADAPGHEQ
+104 FIVADTPGHEQ
-115 YTRNMATGA
+115 YTRNMVTGA

-131 VLIDARKGVLP
+131 VLIDARKGMLP
-142 QTCRHTTILSL
+142 QTCRHSTILSL
-153 LGVRHVIVAINKM
+153 LGVRHVILAINKM
-166 DLVDWSRDVYDRIV
+166 DLVDWSKDVHDSLVEAYG
-180 ANHADFARR
+180 DFAQR
-189 LDVTDVTCIPV
+189 LDVTGVTCIPV
-200 SALTGDNVTEASAA
+200 SALTGDNVTEPSAA
-214 LDWYD
+214 MDWYD

-232 SADRESAPFRLP
+232 ATDRESAPFRMP
-244 VQWVNRPNADFRGF
+244 VQWVNHPNPEFRGF
-258 AGTIAAG
+258 AGTIASG
-265 VVRPGDPVL
+265 LVRPGDPLL
-274 VSPSNKASIVKR
+274 VCPSNRPSTVDRI
-286 VVGPDG
+286 VGPDG
-292 DLDRARPGQAV
+292 DLDCARAGQAV

-310 VDVSRGDIIA
+310 IDVSRGDIIA
-320 SAADP
+320 SATDP
-325 PSLSDQFACHIVWMH
+325 PSLSDQFACHLVWMN
-340 ENPLLPE
+340 EKPLLPE

-354 GTRLAGAQI
+354 GTRLAEVQV
-363 TAIKHKLNVN
+363 TRIKYKLNVT

-378 AAKTLGLNDIAYCNI
+378 AAKTLELNDIAYCNI
-393 GLDRRIAFDPY
+393 GLDRQIAFDPY

-410 GGFILIDRYTHETVG
+410 GSFILIDRYSHDTVG
-425 AGMIE
+425 AGMID

-480 GRLHAMGRHSYT
+480 QRLHAMGRHSYT
-492 LDGDNLRHGLTRDL
+492 LDGDNLRHGLTKDL

-527 VDAGMIVLV
+527 ADAGLIVLV

-543 DERSMARE
+543 DERDMARE
-551 MMDEGEFIEI
+551 MMEEGEFIEA

-578 YRKARAGQI
+578 YQKARAGQI
-587 KNFTGVDSAY
+587 KNFTGVDSVY
-597 EPPDNPEIVLKT
+597 EPPEHPELVLKT
-609 AERSVDEVAE
+609 AERSVDEIAD

-625 ETTVD
+625 R
-630 PKADQATS
+630 S
-638 R
+638 RVEVT

>member
-1 MPGTGNGQ
+1 MSGDPSPGGR
-9 EFQAYVNAREDR
+9 EFRAYANAREDR
-21 DLLRFIT
+21 DILRFIT

-45 ESRLVFQ
+45 ETRLVFQ
-52 DQLAKV
+52 DQLGQV
-58 EADSKRHGTQGDDL
+58 EADSRRHGTQGNDI

-87 GITIDVAYRMF
+87 GITIDVSYRMF
-98 STGKRK
+98 ATEKRS
-104 FIVADAPGHEQ
+104 FIVADTPGHEQ

-131 VLIDARKGVLP
+131 ALVDARKGVLP

-153 LGVRHVIVAINKM
+153 LGVRHVILAVNKM
-166 DLVDWSRDVYDRIV
+166 DLVEWSKDVHDGIAEAYREL
-180 ANHADFARR
+180 ARR
-189 LDVTDVTCIPV
+189 LDVPDVTCIPV
-200 SALTGDNVTEASAA
+200 SALTGDNVTEPSGVME
-214 LDWYD
+214 WYD

-232 SADRESAPFRLP
+232 ARDHEDAPFRMP
-244 VQWVNRPNADFRGF
+244 VQWVNRPNAEFRGF
-258 AGTIAAG
+258 SGTIASG
-265 VVRPGDPVL
+265 FVCPGDAVQ
-274 VSPSNKASIVKR
+274 VFPSGKTSALEHIL
-286 VVGPDG
+286 GPDG
-292 DLDRARPGQAV
+292 DLDSAGAGQAV
-303 TLTLADE
+303 TLILADE
-310 VDVSRGDIIA
+310 VDVSRGDVIA
-320 SAADP
+320 SAAEP
-325 PSLSDQFACHIVWMH
+325 PRLSDQFACHVVWMH

-354 GTRLAGAQI
+354 GACVAAAQI
-363 TAIKHKLNVN
+363 TAIKYRLNVN
-373 NLEHT
+373 NLEH
-378 AAKTLGLNDIAYCNI
+378 AAARTLGLNDIGYCNI
-393 GLDRRIAFDPY
+393 GLDRQIAFDPY
-404 RELRET
+404 RESRET
-410 GGFILIDRYTHETVG
+410 GGFILVDRYTHDTVG
-425 AGMIE
+425 AGMID

-437 NLTLH
+437 NLTRH
-442 QLAID
+442 TLAVD

-480 GRLHAMGRHSYT
+480 RRLHAMGRHSYT

-518 RIAEVAKLF
+518 RIAEVARLF
-527 VDAGMIVLV
+527 VDAGLIVLV

-543 DERSMARE
+543 DERRMARE
-551 MMDEGEFIEI
+551 MMEEGEFVEI

-578 YRKARAGQI
+578 YRKARAGEL
-587 KNFTGVDSAY
+587 KNFTGIDSVY
-597 EPPDNPEIVLKT
+597 EPPENPDIVLKT
-609 AERSVDEVAE
+609 GERSVDEVAD

-625 ETTVD
+625 RSTMD
-630 PKADQATS
+630 RFRP
-638 R
+638 

>member
-1 MPGTGNGQ
+1 MSASPPPSGR
-9 EFQAYVNAREDR
+9 EFRVYANAREDR
-21 DLLRFIT
+21 DILRFIT

-52 DQLAKV
+52 DQLARV
-58 EADSKRHGTQGDDL
+58 RADSRRYGTQGDDL

-87 GITIDVAYRMF
+87 GITIDVAYRTF
-98 STGKRK
+98 STGRRS

-153 LGVRHVIVAINKM
+153 LGVRHVIVAVNKM
-166 DLVDWSRDVYDRIV
+166 DLVDWSRDVYDSI
-180 ANHADFARR
+180 AAAFGDFTRR

-200 SALTGDNVTEASAA
+200 SALTGDNVTAPSQAM
-214 LDWYD
+214 DWYD
-219 GPTLLQALESADV
+219 GPTLLQALETADV
-232 SADRESAPFRLP
+232 APDRESAPFRMP
-244 VQWVNRPNADFRGF
+244 VQWVNRPNAEFRGF
-258 AGTIAAG
+258 AGTVASG
-265 VVRPGDPVL
+265 QVRTGDPVL
-274 VSPSNKASIVKR
+274 VCPSRNVSTVERI
-286 VVGPDG
+286 VGPDG
-292 DLDRARPGQAV
+292 DLDSAGAGQAV

-310 VDVSRGDIIA
+310 IDVSRGDVFA
-320 SAADP
+320 STAEP
-325 PSLSDQFACHIVWMH
+325 PSLGDQFACHIVWMH
-340 ENPLLPE
+340 ETPLLPE

-354 GTRLAGAQI
+354 GTQLAGAQV
-363 TAIKHKLNVN
+363 TAIKHRLNVD
-373 NLEHT
+373 NLER
-378 AAKTLGLNDIAYCNI
+378 AAARTLGLNDIAYCNI
-393 GLDRRIAFDPY
+393 GLDRQIAFDPY
-404 RELRET
+404 KELRET
-410 GGFILIDRYTHETVG
+410 GGFILIDRYTHDTVG
-425 AGMIE
+425 AGMID

-447 KPARAAQKNQKACV
+447 KPARAAQKDQKACV

-480 GRLHAMGRHSYT
+480 RRLHAMGRHSYT

-518 RIAEVAKLF
+518 RIAEVARLF
-527 VDAGMIVLV
+527 VDAGLIVLV

-543 DERSMARE
+543 DERRMARE
-551 MMDEGEFIEI
+551 MMEEGEFIEV

-578 YRKARAGQI
+578 YRKARAGEI
-587 KNFTGVDSAY
+587 GNFTGVDSPY
-597 EPPDNPEIVLKT
+597 EPPENPEIVLKT
-609 AERSVDEVAE
+609 AERGVDAVAD
-619 QVIDYL
+619 QVVDYL
-625 ETTVD
+625 RSRVD
-630 PKADQATS
+630 VA
-638 R
+638 